1 MFSFIDGIHR
11 RAYRL
16 YILFLAWLSKP
27 ERVRKT
33 AELLANKKRRVYGTP
48 LRVSVMTGTCHNT
61 RRVRWR

>member
-33 AELLANKKRRVYGTP
+33 AELLANKKRRVLWHTSQG
-48 LRVSVMTGTCHNT
+48 
-61 RRVRWR
+61 VRNEGNLP